1 MQRSS
6 LLMQLAAWIM
16 ILGASSLAKSA
27 MFRLV
32 DHGELPNHGKTFG
45 ATLLD
50 VNQDGLLDIFI
61 SRHGGRPIL
70 CINRGNLH
78 FAGDDS
84 VEFPVDDPG
93 DLHGSAACDFD
104 RDGDWDLYL
113 TVGAERGRG
122 MGCNQLWEAL
132 GPHAFRWPVEA
143 RHMLADSTGRGRGAM
158 WLALGE
164 TPYPDLLV
172 LNYDSMPRLFCFD
185 GSSWRDHSQL
195 VRLDRTHPTRE
206 IPPEDPSFKWL
217 GTAASSDFDLDG
229 DMDLFVAGHARGL
242 LRNDNAG
249 LLIDVTEQAGIPVAE
264 PGYHAV
270 WAEDV
275 DNDGDFDL
283 LGLDRGLGRL
293 VMWLNDG
300 LHSDMHFQQGPPPLP
315 GDPHFAGSRSFALAD
330 LDNDGYV
337 DLYLLRQDGSHN
349 VANLLARGVGDGTFR
364 PVNQEWG
371 GTADHVSGLPQCAWP
386 VDLDL
391 DGDLDLLLLNGAEDF
406 PERDGAVVLYENTT
420 LNAGICITLVGKG
433 GPPHGLG
440 ALVRLTT
447 SRGIITRQVRCV
459 ANPWNAT
466 IPPLHFGVGSDPG
479 PFQME
484 VTWLGGQRRTYRI
497 PKSHAS
503 YRLTEGADEIERVS
517 AATYRE

>member
-1 MQRSS
+1 VQRSFP
-6 LLMQLAAWIM
+6 QIQFAVWIM
-16 ILGASSLAKSA
+16 IIGASTIARAA

-32 DHGELPNHGKTFG
+32 DHGELPAYGKTFG

-50 VNQDGLLDIFI
+50 VNQDGLLDLFI
-61 SRHGGRPIL
+61 SRHGGRPAL
-70 CINRGNLH
+70 CVNRGGLH
-78 FAGDDS
+78 FAVSDN
-84 VEFPVDDPG
+84 VAFPVDDPG
-93 DLHGSAACDFD
+93 DHHGSAACDFD
-104 RDGDWDLYL
+104 RDGDWDIYL
-113 TVGAERGRG
+113 TVGAQKGKG
-122 MGCNQLWEAL
+122 VGHNQLWEAVA
-132 GPHAFRWPVEA
+132 PNVFRSAVDD
-143 RHMLADSTGRGRGAM
+143 RHMLADSTGRGRGAI

-164 TPYPDLLV
+164 TPYPELMV
-172 LNYDSMPRLFCFD
+172 LNYYSLPRLFRYD
-185 GSSWRDHSQL
+185 GSSWQDHSHL
-195 VRLDRTHPTRE
+195 VRLERAHPTRE
-206 IPPEDPSFKWL
+206 IPPEHPSYQWL

-229 DMDLFVAGHARGL
+229 DMDLFVAGHVRGL
-242 LRNDNAG
+242 LRNDDTG
-249 LLIDVTEQAGIPVAE
+249 LLIDVTEQVGIPVAE

-270 WAEDV
+270 WTDDV

-283 LGLDRGLGRL
+283 FGLDRGVGRL

-300 LHSDMHFQQGPPPLP
+300 FHEDMHFQQGPPPLP
-315 GDPHFAGSRSFALAD
+315 GDPHFGGCRSFSLAD

-349 VANLLARGVGDGTFR
+349 VANLLARGLGDGTFR
-364 PVNQEWG
+364 PANQEWG
-371 GTADHVSGLPQCAWP
+371 GTGEHVSGLPQCAWP
-386 VDLDL
+386 IDLDL
-391 DGDLDLLLLNGAEDF
+391 DGDLDLLLLHGGEDF

-420 LNAGICITLVGKG
+420 ANGGIGLTLVAKG

-466 IPPLHFGVGSDPG
+466 IPPLHFGVGSDTG

-484 VTWLGGQRRTYRI
+484 VTWLDGQCRTYRI

-503 YRLTEGADEIERVS
+503 YRLTEDADEIELVTGDAS
-517 AATYRE
+517 GG